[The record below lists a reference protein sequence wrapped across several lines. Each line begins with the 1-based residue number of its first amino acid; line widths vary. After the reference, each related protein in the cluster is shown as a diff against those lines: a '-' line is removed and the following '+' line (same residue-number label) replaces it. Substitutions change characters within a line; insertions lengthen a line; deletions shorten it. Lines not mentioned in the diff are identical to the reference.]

1 MRLYDRYGERAQE
14 ILETDAYRVPKE
26 VPGIGFKTADRIA
39 KNIGIP
45 ETHFSRIEA
54 GILHIFGE

>member
-1 MRLYDRYGERAQE
+1 LKTDPDR
-14 ILETDAYRVPKE
+14 VSKE
-26 VPGIGFKTADRIA
+26 VPGIGFKTTDRIA

-54 GILHIFGE
+54 RILHIFGE